1 MASPRSIFVSLIAC
15 VAACGTAPQPEAK
28 EPHAPARVA
37 KQTAPIAAAP
47 APEAEEEADTQASV
61 ESESLT
67 REVPTTC
74 SGANGCY
81 PDASFTER
89 VCRGK
94 FPDLPLAFFKKGA
107 PWQKLYVKAE
117 AVEPVNAYGGPRS
130 EMWMNFGEE
139 VVVLR
144 KRGPGATKGVHMS
157 GPTDLDVLRWDG
169 TCATIREEMFVSYIP
184 GDMTSPRIVW
194 KYLDDPIQD
203 GLLKNAMVERA
214 QATER
219 KQCRDSSPSQPSPAC
234 DKAMRKLTDA
244 IVIAVRLGI
253 ELPPSQS
260 SPAWQKRQPTASR

>member
-1 MASPRSIFVSLIAC
+1 MATSRLKFVSLIAC
-15 VAACGTAPQPEAK
+15 VAACGTAPQPEAR
-28 EPHAPARVA
+28 EPRAPAHA
-37 KQTAPIAAAP
+37 QKEAAPLAATP
-47 APEAEEEADTQASV
+47 APEVEASA
-61 ESESLT
+61 SESPNEDDSLT
-67 REVPTTC
+67 HDLPTAC
-74 SGANGCY
+74 SGTDGCY
-81 PDASFTER
+81 PDVAFTER

-107 PWQKLYVKAE
+107 PWQRLYVKAE
-117 AVEPVNAYGGPRS
+117 SVEPVNAYGGPRS
-130 EMWMNFGEE
+130 QMWMNFGEE

-144 KRGPGATKGVHMS
+144 KRGAAATKGVHMS

-169 TCATIREEMFVSYIP
+169 TCATIRQEMFVSYIP

-203 GLLKNAMVERA
+203 GLLKNVMVERA

-253 ELPPSQS
+253 ELPQSQS
-260 SPAWQKRQPTASR
+260 TPAWRSAETTASR

>member
-1 MASPRSIFVSLIAC
+1 MDFAFLVLS
-15 VAACGTAPQPEAK
+15 VAACGTTPPQEAK
-28 EPHAPARVA
+28 QPATPAKAAADPAPV
-37 KQTAPIAAAP
+37 AAAP
-47 APEAEEEADTQASV
+47 EPEATTQDV
-61 ESESLT
+61 ESSADDTLT
-67 REVPTTC
+67 SELPTTC
-74 SGANGCY
+74 SGTNGCY
-81 PDASFTER
+81 PDAAFTER

-107 PWQKLYVKAE
+107 PWQRLYVKAE
-117 AVEPVNAYGGPRS
+117 TVEPVNAYGGPRS
-130 EMWMNFGEE
+130 EMPMNFGEE

-214 QATER
+214 RATER

-260 SPAWQKRQPTASR
+260 GPAWHKAAPTASR

>member
-1 MASPRSIFVSLIAC
+1 MATPRLNLVSLVVC
-15 VAACGTAPQPEAK
+15 VAACGT
-28 EPHAPARVA
+28 
-37 KQTAPIAAAP
+37 TP
-47 APEAEEEADTQASV
+47 APEAKRPQTPAQAKTEPALAPMPATDASASTEEQAAADD
-61 ESESLT
+61 SLT
-67 REVPTTC
+67 HELPSTC
-74 SGANGCY
+74 SGTDGCY
-81 PDASFTER
+81 PDAAFTER

-107 PWQKLYVKAE
+107 PWQRLYVKAE
-117 AVEPVNAYGGPRS
+117 TVEPVNAYGGPRS

-144 KRGPGATKGVHMS
+144 KRGPGAAKGVHMS

-169 TCATIREEMFVSYIP
+169 TCATIREEMFVKYIP

-194 KYLDDPIQD
+194 KYLDDPLQD
-203 GLLKNAMVERA
+203 GLLKNVAVERA

-219 KQCRDSSPSQPSPAC
+219 KQCRDSSPSQPTPAC

-253 ELPPSQS
+253 ELPPAQS
-260 SPAWQKRQPTASR
+260 GPAWQRAEPTASR

>member
-1 MASPRSIFVSLIAC
+1 MATSRLKLVSVIAC
-15 VAACGTAPQPEAK
+15 LTACGTAPQPEAK
-28 EPHAPARVA
+28 EPRAPAHAA
-37 KQTAPIAAAP
+37 KEATPVAAATST
-47 APEAEEEADTQASV
+47 PEANANATETASDEDT
-61 ESESLT
+61 LT
-67 REVPTTC
+67 HELPTTC
-74 SGANGCY
+74 SGTDGCY
-81 PDASFTER
+81 PEAAFTER

-107 PWQKLYVKAE
+107 PWQRLYVKAE
-117 AVEPVNAYGGPRS
+117 TVEPVNAYGGPRS
-130 EMWMNFGEE
+130 PMWMNFGEE

-144 KRGPGATKGVHMS
+144 KRGAATTKGVHMS

-219 KQCRDSSPSQPSPAC
+219 KQCRDSSPSQPSAAC

-260 SPAWQKRQPTASR
+260 TPAWRSPEPTASR

>member
-1 MASPRSIFVSLIAC
+1 MGTPRLDLIFLVVC
-15 VAACGTAPQPEAK
+15 VAACGTTPQPEAK
-28 EPHAPARVA
+28 QPVTPAQAETESAPAVA
-37 KQTAPIAAAP
+37 EPTEQESAGNDEPV
-47 APEAEEEADTQASV
+47 ADAS
-61 ESESLT
+61 T
-67 REVPTTC
+67 RELPSTC
-74 SGANGCY
+74 SGTDGCY
-81 PDASFTER
+81 PDAAFTER

-107 PWQKLYVKAE
+107 PWKRLYVKAE
-117 AVEPVNAYGGPRS
+117 TVEPVNAYGGPRS

-203 GLLKNAMVERA
+203 GLLKNIAVERA

-253 ELPPSQS
+253 DLPPAQS
-260 SPAWQKRQPTASR
+260 GPAWHKAEPTASR

>member
-1 MASPRSIFVSLIAC
+1 MPTPRLKFVSLAVC
-15 VAACGTAPQPEAK
+15 VAACGTTAPREAKQPEAPAPALK
-28 EPHAPARVA
+28 EPAPVE
-37 KQTAPIAAAP
+37 TAA
-47 APEAEEEADTQASV
+47 EAGATTGDDQANA
-61 ESESLT
+61 EDALT
-67 REVPTTC
+67 RELPTTC
-74 SGANGCY
+74 SGTEGCY
-81 PDASFTER
+81 PEAAFTER

-107 PWQKLYVKAE
+107 PWQRLYVKAE
-117 AVEPVNAYGGPRS
+117 KVEPVNAYGGPRS

-203 GLLKNAMVERA
+203 GLLKNVMVERA

-219 KQCRDSSPSQPSPAC
+219 KQCRDSSPSQPSPGC

-253 ELPPSQS
+253 ELPPSAS
-260 SPAWQKRQPTASR
+260 GPAWHKAEPTASR